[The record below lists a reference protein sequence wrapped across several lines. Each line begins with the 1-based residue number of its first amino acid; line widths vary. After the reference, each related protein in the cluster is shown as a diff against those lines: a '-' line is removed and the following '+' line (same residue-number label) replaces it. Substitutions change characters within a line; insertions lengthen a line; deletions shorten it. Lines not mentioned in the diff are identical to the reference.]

1 MAHVEGSGEL
11 TCEQAGKIHVERLDR
26 TVVESR
32 TYTVTGADTA
42 APRLVGERYVRDVAE
57 ALYSGEAADVE
68 GLYLFGMD
76 PAPARFGPSRVVLED
91 QGFRA
96 ACNVVLQN
104 QVAEVTD
111 EQTSARTQDPTHFLN
126 DRVAIEPPPALTRCH
141 EVVARRFEPGR
152 LSSALHEA
160 GRQATA
166 VRSNPCNLE
175 EFGGDVET
183 GDLEARACK
192 AECDRTRSRAEV
204 DRPVVGGDPATILQ
218 GIEEAGREAG
228 SMTFVVGGSP
238 SEVNTATLVIHRADV
253 GLHVRN
259 LARGSKRPT
268 APAALACRFMLR
280 FITSGESHGPGLVAT
295 VEGLPSGLTV
305 VADGISNELARRRL
319 GFGRGPRMRLEKDE
333 IEILGGVRFAKTLGG
348 PVSVL
353 IRNTEW
359 PRWQDEMSSDPAGTA
374 TKVETTPR
382 PGHADLV
389 GMMKYDTHDARD
401 ILERAS
407 ARETAAR
414 TIVGYLSKQVLREVG
429 VEVFSH
435 VTAIGSVTVPSDVDL
450 PLPEDL
456 AQIDSSQVRVLDA
469 NVESAMIAE
478 IDSAKADRDTLG
490 GAVEV
495 LTYGLPAGLGSHVHW
510 DRKLDGLLAGA
521 LMSIQ
526 AIKAV
531 EIGDGLTQAR
541 SRGSK
546 AHDEIIRT
554 DDSYARRTN
563 RAGGLEGG
571 MTTGGV
577 LRVTAYMKPIATL
590 MRALDTVD
598 VTTRQEAKAFRER
611 SDVCAVPAAGVV
623 AEQMV
628 AYVLAN
634 EVTRSFGG
642 DTVGDLRTNCD
653 AYRTR
658 LASF

>member
-1 MAHVEGSGEL
+1 M
-11 TCEQAGKIHVERLDR
+11 
-26 TVVESR
+26 
-32 TYTVTGADTA
+32 
-42 APRLVGERYVRDVAE
+42 
-57 ALYSGEAADVE
+57 
-68 GLYLFGMD
+68 
-76 PAPARFGPSRVVLED
+76 
-91 QGFRA
+91 
-96 ACNVVLQN
+96 
-104 QVAEVTD
+104 
-111 EQTSARTQDPTHFLN
+111 
-126 DRVAIEPPPALTRCH
+126 
-141 EVVARRFEPGR
+141 
-152 LSSALHEA
+152 
-160 GRQATA
+160 
-166 VRSNPCNLE
+166 
-175 EFGGDVET
+175 
-183 GDLEARACK
+183 
-192 AECDRTRSRAEV
+192 
-204 DRPVVGGDPATILQ
+204 
-218 GIEEAGREAG
+218 
-228 SMTFVVGGSP
+228 
-238 SEVNTATLVIHRADV
+238 
-253 GLHVRN
+253 N
-259 LARGSKRPT
+259 LAAGSKRRT
-268 APAALACRFMLR
+268 APTALACRFMLR

-295 VEGLPSGLTV
+295 VEGLPSGLAV
-305 VADGISNELARRRL
+305 SSDGISAELARRRL

-333 IEILGGVRFAKTLGG
+333 VEILGGVRFARTLGG

-359 PRWQDEMSSDPAGTA
+359 PRWQEEMSPHPGAA

-414 TIVGYLSKQVLREVG
+414 TIVGYLSKQLLREVG

-435 VTAIGSVTVPSDVDL
+435 VTAIGSVTVPGAVDL
-450 PLPEDL
+450 PVPGDL
-456 AQIDSSQVRVLDA
+456 AQIDSSQVRVFDA
-469 NVESAMIAE
+469 EVESAMIAE
-478 IDSAKADRDTLG
+478 IESAKADRDTLG
-490 GAVEV
+490 GSIEV
-495 LTYGLPAGLGSHVHW
+495 LSYGLPPGLGSHVHW

-521 LMSIQ
+521 VMSIQ

-531 EIGDGLTQAR
+531 EIGDGLAQAGA
-541 SRGSK
+541 RGSQ

-554 DDSYARRTN
+554 DDAYARRTN

-571 MTTGGV
+571 MTTGDV

-598 VTTRQEAKAFRER
+598 VTTRAEAKAFRER

-642 DTVGDLRTNCD
+642 DTVGDLATNCA
-653 AYRTR
+653 AYRAR